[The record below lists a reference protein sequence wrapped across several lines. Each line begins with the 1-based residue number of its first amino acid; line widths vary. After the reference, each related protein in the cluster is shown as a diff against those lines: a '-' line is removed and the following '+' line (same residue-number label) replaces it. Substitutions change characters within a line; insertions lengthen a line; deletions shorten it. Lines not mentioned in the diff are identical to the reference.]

1 MYQEHQENVDH
12 HHQAIAAR
20 GKTNSKTLQ
29 KAGQAKM
36 TCDLKHM
43 VESIERVASGQQ
55 WIDTLVASDKI
66 RQESSNNSSSSS
78 DSSSSSSS
86 SDSSDSSSSSSS
98 SGTSSGQSSSSSR
111 KNKTKTKSS
120 QSIHLRNRSVKRIE
134 PAAAAA
140 QSPPPSTGS
149 RRRPN
154 QRRRLACLNAM
165 AKVHCLYENEIR
177 QPLTHKHS
185 TIRASFSDSDS
196 DNSDD
201 DDSCSSSDSSEESQT
216 VDKETDNKNRKT
228 TATKKSSSTTNKN
241 NQKINRKNKKTE
253 RKRPASKIQ
262 PASKKQRQSMEVPV
276 VDLAALVMPKRMA
289 SLNATAI
296 LAASS
301 QQWPD
306 SPKPRRG
313 KPQPQLLLSNSD
325 VDSED
330 ETKKRETKVIPSS
343 PTILNRQPIGKSK
356 ILPIKTLKKK
366 PALSIKKNISCV
378 ESCSTSTA
386 ASTSTNSQILRLSAN
401 IFHQEIDGHQT
412 TTTKTGTYHQSLSSS
427 SGSENNGNSVT
438 SSSKTYQRQ
447 MTTTSSN
454 NGPLSPSTDPTQSIL
469 RITPNLQV
477 SFFLFFLFLF
487 LKNLKMEEKDQ
498 LLLIFLILLFFFF
511 KHWNEITIPVMSSV
525 TSNRSSI
532 RGYSHKGT
540 CGSLLVL

>member
-1 MYQEHQENVDH
+1 MFYCV
-12 HHQAIAAR
+12 R
-20 GKTNSKTLQ
+20 GL
-29 KAGQAKM
+29 
-36 TCDLKHM
+36 TC
-43 VESIERVASGQQ
+43 
-55 WIDTLVASDKI
+55 
-66 RQESSNNSSSSS
+66 
-78 DSSSSSSS
+78 
-86 SDSSDSSSSSSS
+86 
-98 SGTSSGQSSSSSR
+98 
-111 KNKTKTKSS
+111 
-120 QSIHLRNRSVKRIE
+120 
-134 PAAAAA
+134 PPPP

-165 AKVHCLYENEIR
+165 AKVHCLYESEIR

-228 TATKKSSSTTNKN
+228 TAAKKSSSIINKN

-313 KPQPQLLLSNSD
+313 KPQPQLLLSHNSD

-330 ETKKRETKVIPSS
+330 EIKKRETKVIPSS
-343 PTILNRQPIGKSK
+343 PTLHNRQPTGKSN
-356 ILPIKTLKKK
+356 ILPIKTPKKK
-366 PALSIKKNISCV
+366 PALSIKKNIFV
-378 ESCSTSTA
+378 P
-386 ASTSTNSQILRLSAN
+386 ILKLTR
-401 IFHQEIDGHQT
+401 G
-412 TTTKTGTYHQSLSSS
+412 
-427 SGSENNGNSVT
+427 
-438 SSSKTYQRQ
+438 
-447 MTTTSSN
+447 
-454 NGPLSPSTDPTQSIL
+454 
-469 RITPNLQV
+469 
-477 SFFLFFLFLF
+477 
-487 LKNLKMEEKDQ
+487 LK
-498 LLLIFLILLFFFF
+498 I
-511 KHWNEITIPVMSSV
+511 
-525 TSNRSSI
+525 
-532 RGYSHKGT
+532 
-540 CGSLLVL
+540 